1 MISDKKD
8 KLFHYI
14 HKLNENFTIMTF
26 VNKNRQALFKEKIKP
41 LFIVRNSKYMHVH
54 SILSI
59 RNAHVNY
66 SIYVIK

>member
-1 MISDKKD
+1 MIRDKKD
-8 KLFHYI
+8 KLFHYV

-54 SILSI
+54 SI
-59 RNAHVNY
+59 
-66 SIYVIK
+66 